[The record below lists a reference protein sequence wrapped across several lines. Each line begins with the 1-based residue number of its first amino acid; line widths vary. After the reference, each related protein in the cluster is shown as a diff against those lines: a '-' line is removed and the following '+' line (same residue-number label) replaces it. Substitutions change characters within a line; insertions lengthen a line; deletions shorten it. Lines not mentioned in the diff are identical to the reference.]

1 MLNNPFTKENYKRM
15 SSANRRAILALI
27 ALAVLATFVVGC
39 GRGTVAKVN
48 GRKITRQE
56 YYDRLERM
64 PYTDPA
70 TNQQNEAGA
79 TVLDRLVTEELILRL
94 AEKEK
99 VGPTEQQVKE
109 RMEQTMKTPGFAAQ
123 MKASGFSKQQFKERM
138 QVEQAA
144 FNIQTKGVVVTKK
157 EARDFYEKNK
167 DLPPFTTQEQATVG
181 ALFLAN
187 KADTEKAQ
195 TLLKKGVDFGT
206 VASMLSKDPVSS
218 KQGGRLG
225 RPIIRGDKNIPAEI
239 QDIIFKTKTND
250 YTEPI
255 PAGTGGGTVI
265 FKVIRHRPTKTQP
278 FSDFEYLIRQ
288 RLSVEKGVAKQID
301 INKQLEAF
309 RKTAKIDVAIER
321 YKPFITQQATG
332 SAAPAAGGTATVPA
346 KPKK

>member
-1 MLNNPFTKENYKRM
+1 LPNNPFTKENYKRM
-15 SSANRRAILALI
+15 SSANRRVILALI

-56 YYDRLERM
+56 YYDRLERL
-64 PYTDPA
+64 PYPDPA

-109 RMEQTMKTPGFAAQ
+109 RMAQTMKTPGFAAQ
-123 MKASGFSKQQFKERM
+123 MKASGFSKDQFKERM

-144 FNIQTKGVVVTKK
+144 FNIQTKGVAVTKK
-157 EARDFYEKNK
+157 ESRDFYEKNK
-167 DLPPFTTQEQATVG
+167 DLPPFTTQEQANVG

-250 YTEPI
+250 CTEPI
-255 PAGTGGGTVI
+255 PAGNGTVI
-265 FKVIRHRPTKTQP
+265 FKVFLHRPKKTQP
-278 FSDFEYLIRQ
+278 FSEFEYLIKQ
-288 RLSVEKGVAKQID
+288 RLSVEKGLAKQID
-301 INKQLEAF
+301 INKKLEAF

-321 YKPFITQQATG
+321 YKPFITQQAAG
-332 SAAPAAGGTATVPA
+332 SAAPAAGGTATAPA

>member
-1 MLNNPFTKENYKRM
+1 M

-79 TVLDRLVTEELILRL
+79 AVLDRLVTEELILRL

-123 MKASGFSKQQFKERM
+123 MKASGFSKEQFKERM

-157 EARDFYEKNK
+157 ESRDFYERNK

-181 ALFLAN
+181 AIFLAN

-225 RPIIRGDKNIPAEI
+225 RPVIRGDKNIPVQI
-239 QDIIFKTKTND
+239 QDILFKTKTND
-250 YTEPI
+250 YTQPI
-255 PAGTGGGTVI
+255 PAGTGAVI
-265 FKVIRHRPTKTQP
+265 FKVFLHRPMKTQP
-278 FSDFEYLIRQ
+278 FSEFEYLIRQ

-301 INKQLEAF
+301 INRQLEAF
-309 RKTAKIDVAIER
+309 RKTAKIDIAIER
-321 YKPFITQQATG
+321 YKPFIMQPAMPEPSPVVPNQATK
-332 SAAPAAGGTATVPA
+332 A
-346 KPKK
+346 PKK

>member
-1 MLNNPFTKENYKRM
+1 M

-27 ALAVLATFVVGC
+27 ALVVLATFVVGC

-79 TVLDRLVTEELILRL
+79 SVLDRLITEELILRL
-94 AEKEK
+94 AEKDK

-123 MKASGFSKQQFKERM
+123 MKASGFSKEQFKERM

-157 EARDFYEKNK
+157 ESRDFYEKNK

-206 VASMLSKDPVSS
+206 VASMLSTDPVSS
-218 KQGGRLG
+218 KQGGRVG
-225 RPIIRGDKNIPAEI
+225 RPIIRGDKYIPVEI
-239 QDIIFKTKTND
+239 QDIIFKTKTNS
-250 YTEPI
+250 YTDPI
-255 PAGTGGGTVI
+255 PAGTGAVI
-265 FKVIRHRPTKTQP
+265 FKVFLHRPKKTQP
-278 FSDFEYLIRQ
+278 FSEFEYLIRQ
-288 RLSVEKGVAKQID
+288 RLSIEKGVAKQID

-321 YKPFITQQATG
+321 YKRFIMQQATG